1 MAPFSALQVANS
13 GYSTYTG
20 VCQLNCN
27 SSVFSS
33 IHCLENI
40 SQVCH
45 PSLPLA
51 NYLHNKIFPDF
62 ARFSLLFFAP
72 YVIIIM

>member
-1 MAPFSALQVANS
+1 MKKK
-13 GYSTYTG
+13 
-20 VCQLNCN
+20 
-27 SSVFSS
+27 
-33 IHCLENI
+33 
-40 SQVCH
+40 SQKKITDDY